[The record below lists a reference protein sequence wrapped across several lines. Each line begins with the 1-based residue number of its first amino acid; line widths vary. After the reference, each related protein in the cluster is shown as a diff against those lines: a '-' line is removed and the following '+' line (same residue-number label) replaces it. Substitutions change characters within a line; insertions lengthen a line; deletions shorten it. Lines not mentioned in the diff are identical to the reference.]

1 MVRRFVPLLLLL
13 LWPAPPMMAAAE
25 VADFGRYH
33 ALVIG
38 INDYQYLPRLETA
51 VNDASALADLLRQR
65 YGFEVT
71 LLLNPT
77 RRAVIR
83 ALDKLRGELTH
94 RDNLLIYY
102 AGHGVLDAEAD
113 TGFWQPVDAEEGTQ
127 AEWIPV
133 ATVTGT
139 VKVMSAKHVM
149 VVSDSCY
156 SGTLTRGV
164 SVAVR
169 TGAERATE
177 LAPLSRLRSRTALVS
192 GGLEPVY
199 DGGGDG
205 HSVFTRALLTAL
217 RENREVLDGHALF
230 TAVRRPVVVNADQT
244 PRYSDIRL
252 AGHEGGDFLFVP
264 VGLTVTPTATGD
276 PETASEGRAANLEVV
291 FWETIRDSARAADFD
306 AYLAQF
312 PDGAF
317 AALAR
322 NRLAEIDAAE
332 GTSEP
337 ADESATAVQ
346 TAAVSTPRRVGR
358 FDGEWRGKATLGQGQ
373 CTRLSPLQ
381 WQVRIVDGNAVVRA
395 KKGNRSVILAGA
407 IDGRGRLRLASA
419 DERLSAVGLYSGGE
433 ITGRLVG
440 RGALAT
446 CTWSFALKHPD
457 R

>member
-1 MVRRFVPLLLLL
+1 MPLRLLPFLLFVLL
-13 LWPAPPMMAAAE
+13 PGPPMAAAE
-25 VADFGRYH
+25 VTDFGRYH

-51 VNDASALADLLRQR
+51 VNDASAVADLLRQR

-77 RRAVIR
+77 RGVVIR
-83 ALDKLRGELTH
+83 ALDRLRGELTH

-133 ATVTGT
+133 TTITGT
-139 VKVMSAKHVM
+139 VKAMSAKHVM

-177 LAPLSRLRSRTALVS
+177 LARLSQQRSRTALVS

-217 RENREVLDGHALF
+217 RENREVLDGHGLF
-230 TAVRRPVVVNADQT
+230 TAVRRPVMVNSDQT
-244 PRYSDIRL
+244 PRYSDIRF
-252 AGHEGGDFLFVP
+252 ADHDGGDFLFVP
-264 VGLTVTPTATGD
+264 VGLTVTAAAAAGAV
-276 PETASEGRAANLEVV
+276 PESSAANLEVV
-291 FWETIRDSARAADFD
+291 FWESIRESTRAADFE
-306 AYLAQF
+306 AYLAQY
-312 PDGAF
+312 PEGTF
-317 AALAR
+317 ATLAR
-322 NRLAEIDAAE
+322 NRLGEIAA
-332 GTSEP
+332 
-337 ADESATAVQ
+337 AATASTTVDETAPEVQ
-346 TAAVSTPRRVGR
+346 TAAVSTRQRVAR
-358 FDGEWRGKATLGQGQ
+358 FDGEWRGKATLSQGQ
-373 CTRLSPLQ
+373 CTRFSPLQ
-381 WQVRIVDGNAVVRA
+381 WRVRIVDGTALVRA
-395 KKGNRSVILAGA
+395 KKGNRTVALTGA
-407 IDGRGRLRLASA
+407 IDRRGRLRLASA
-419 DERLSAVGLYSGGE
+419 DGRLKADGLYADGA

-440 RGALAT
+440 RGALAA
-446 CTWSFALKHPD
+446 CTWRFALRRPEG
-457 R
+457 